1 MSESRFKVGD
11 IVILQ
16 NLKIH
21 PECNDRETTVI
32 GPGELR
38 ESHRGVE
45 PVPIEYLYR
54 VDINLAGC
62 EPGLLVAEYQM
73 RHRKPPVEL
82 GNWSPI
88 EKATNWNPI
97 NVTENIHPPGTPLP
111 APDLSDMDHFHLM
124 IATGRLADIF
134 TRLAGT
140 PDRQPIHR
148 PAGPGLQPSRRGPG
162 ERDLQV
168 LLHRDDVD
176 MNQLGETVADE
187 RAHLAVQR
195 AADLIANAE
204 ALLIMAGAGMSV
216 DSGLPDFRSPQGFWR
231 AYPPLEKLGLS
242 FEDMAQP
249 RWFAEKPRM
258 AWAWYGHRQQLYRE
272 TKPHAGYQLL
282 REWGQAMPA
291 GSFVVTSNVDGHFFF
306 AEFPADRIVEKHGS
320 IHRYQCTTP
329 CTTATWRDTP
339 PDLMI
344 GLKTLQAFGELP
356 HCPECGAVARPN
368 VLMFNDDAWIADRT
382 FEQQERYTDWLAGLR
397 GKRVVIIE
405 CGAGTA
411 IPTIRL
417 AAQRTAETSFATLI
431 RVNPTPAEG
440 DESAVVLRLPALQA
454 LTRIQ
459 QALPE
464 SFRLRCADSAPKE
477 NKPST
482 IVAFSAISTDHL
494 KYIKHSKVYSKAW
507 QITLPCGWIVWVDHL
522 DVRRTYGGMIEGLP
536 WRQLTDD
543 EIESARVFV
552 RTNFHGPEPVVIP
565 PKLYDAKSKSPILPA
580 LRFAAQIRTFEPLTE
595 EDEGSWMNLIWFAE
609 IDDDKTTKAFIEEA
623 LNQIDWKASAS
634 GFRD

>member
-1 MSESRFKVGD
+1 
-11 IVILQ
+11 
-16 NLKIH
+16 
-21 PECNDRETTVI
+21 
-32 GPGELR
+32 
-38 ESHRGVE
+38 
-45 PVPIEYLYR
+45 
-54 VDINLAGC
+54 
-62 EPGLLVAEYQM
+62 
-73 RHRKPPVEL
+73 
-82 GNWSPI
+82 
-88 EKATNWNPI
+88 
-97 NVTENIHPPGTPLP
+97 
-111 APDLSDMDHFHLM
+111 
-124 IATGRLADIF
+124 
-134 TRLAGT
+134 
-140 PDRQPIHR
+140 
-148 PAGPGLQPSRRGPG
+148 
-162 ERDLQV
+162 
-168 LLHRDDVD
+168 
-176 MNQLGETVADE
+176 MNQLAETVADE

-306 AEFPADRIVEKHGS
+306 ADFPADRIVEKHGS

-329 CTTATWRDTP
+329 CTAAIWLDSP

-344 GLKTLQAFGELP
+344 GLTTLQAFGELP
-356 HCPECGAVARPN
+356 HCPECGGLARPN
-368 VLMFNDDAWIADRT
+368 VLMFNDDAWIPNVT
-382 FEQQERYTDWLAGLR
+382 LEQNERYTDWLAGLS
-397 GKRVVIIE
+397 GKRLVIIE

-417 AAQRTAETSFATLI
+417 AAQRLAETSLATLI
-431 RVNPTPAEG
+431 RVNPAPTEG

-454 LTRIQ
+454 LTSIQ

-464 SFRLRCADSAPKE
+464 SFQRRCAESAHKE
-477 NKPST
+477 RKLSQEGFKTNPGG
-482 IVAFSAISTDHL
+482 IISTDTSDYL
-494 KYIKHSKVYSKAW
+494 RNIKGSKVYSRAW

-552 RTNFHGPEPVVIP
+552 RNNFHGPEPVVIP

-595 EDEGSWMNLIWFAE
+595 QDEGSWMNLIWFAE

-634 GFRD
+634 GYLG